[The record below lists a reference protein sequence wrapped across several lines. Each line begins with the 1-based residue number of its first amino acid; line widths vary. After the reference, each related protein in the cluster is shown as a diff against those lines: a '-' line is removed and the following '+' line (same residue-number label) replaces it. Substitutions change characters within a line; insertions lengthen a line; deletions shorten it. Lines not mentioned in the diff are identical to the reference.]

1 MLKIIATA
9 SFLVSLLASTQALAV
24 SPGSAA
30 PDFTAKD
37 STGKTVK
44 LSDYKGKTVVL
55 EWLNYGCPF
64 IKKHYGSGNMQA
76 LQAEAKKEGVIWL
89 SVISSA
95 KGKQGAVTPA
105 QAEKDR
111 KAHGSNATA
120 VILDSEGVVGK
131 LYSAKTTPHMFVIDP
146 AGKLVYQGAI
156 DDKPSTEVEDV
167 KGARNYVREALTA
180 EIEAVKTGK
189 PAKIAVAETKSYGCS
204 VKY

>member
-1 MLKIIATA
+1 MLKMIA
-9 SFLVSLLASTQALAV
+9 LLGLLIGAQAFAV
-24 SPGSAA
+24 SVGSPA

-64 IKKHYGSGNMQA
+64 VKKHYGSGNMQE
-76 LQAEAKKEGVIWL
+76 LQAEAKKEGVVWL

-95 KGKQGAVTPA
+95 KGKQGNSTPA

-111 KAHGSNATA
+111 KEHNSNAAA
-120 VILDSEGVVGK
+120 VILDSEGEVGK

-156 DDKPSTEVEDV
+156 DDKPSTDVEDV
-167 KGARNYVREALTA
+167 KGARNYVREALKDLR
-180 EIEAVKTGK
+180 EKKPIE
-189 PAKIAVAETKSYGCS
+189 VAETKSYGCS